1 MQHYGREIIGKEMGL
16 PVGHATVEKLWI
28 TVYKNFI
35 EVRIKKKKKKK
46 NVKQGVTLG
55 SPPLSARRKSTA
67 STTA

>member
-46 NVKQGVTLG
+46 KM
-55 SPPLSARRKSTA
+55 
-67 STTA
+67 